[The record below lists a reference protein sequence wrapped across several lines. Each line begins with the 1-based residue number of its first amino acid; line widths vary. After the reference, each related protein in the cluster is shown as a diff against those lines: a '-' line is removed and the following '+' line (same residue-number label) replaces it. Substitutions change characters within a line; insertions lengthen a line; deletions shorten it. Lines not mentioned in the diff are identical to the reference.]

1 MIIIDIVIIGLSVL
15 SSLLGLIR
23 GFVKEFL
30 SLTKWLLSAYITY
43 ISFEQIK
50 SFLSAYIRDTIIIE
64 FLASGVVF
72 GIIFLILSIIF
83 NFISRIINTKSLR
96 LIDKILGFSFGFL
109 RIILIFSLIFI
120 IYKNIFFDI
129 TEPDWISDSF
139 FIEYIDSTSK
149 YIQKNILDLDLNND
163 IILES

>member
-50 SFLSAYIRDTIIIE
+50 SFLSAYIKDTIIIE

-83 NFISRIINTKSLR
+83 NFISRIINTQSLG

-139 FIEYIDSTSK
+139 FIEYIDYTSK

>member
-83 NFISRIINTKSLR
+83 NFISRIINTQSLG

-139 FIEYIDSTSK
+139 FIEYIDYTSK

>member
-1 MIIIDIVIIGLSVL
+1 ML

-83 NFISRIINTKSLR
+83 NFISRIINTQSLG

-139 FIEYIDSTSK
+139 FIEYIDYTSK

>member
-30 SLTKWLLSAYITY
+30 SLTKWLLSAYMTY

-83 NFISRIINTKSLR
+83 NFISRIINTQSLG

-139 FIEYIDSTSK
+139 FIEYIDSISE

>member
-30 SLTKWLLSAYITY
+30 SLTKWLLSAYMTY

-83 NFISRIINTKSLR
+83 NFISRIINTQSLG

-139 FIEYIDSTSK
+139 FIEYIDYTSK

>member
-83 NFISRIINTKSLR
+83 NFISRIINTKSLG
-96 LIDKILGFSFGFL
+96 LIDKILGFGFGFL

>member
-72 GIIFLILSIIF
+72 GIIFFLATLTPVTFFLNLLNLSF
-83 NFISRIINTKSLR
+83 K
-96 LIDKILGFSFGFL
+96 K
-109 RIILIFSLIFI
+109 
-120 IYKNIFFDI
+120 
-129 TEPDWISDSF
+129 
-139 FIEYIDSTSK
+139 
-149 YIQKNILDLDLNND
+149 
-163 IILES
+163 

>member
-1 MIIIDIVIIGLSVL
+1 M
-15 SSLLGLIR
+15 
-23 GFVKEFL
+23 
-30 SLTKWLLSAYITY
+30 TY

-83 NFISRIINTKSLR
+83 NFISRIINTQSLG

-139 FIEYIDSTSK
+139 FIEYIDYTSK

>member
-1 MIIIDIVIIGLSVL
+1 MIITDIVIISLSML

-83 NFISRIINTKSLR
+83 NFISRIINTKSLG